1 MRTTN
6 FVCGILA
13 CIAATSMVDAVAIDQ
28 VQQNPVS
35 FAQVESAGNAGGI
48 DCLKGLEATNKKA
61 NKISSI
67 LESISKELYTTWGKK
82 DNAKLEDT
90 KKEALAIVS

>member
-28 VQQNPVS
+28 VQQIPIGLAQAQLSLGEHKCKKRIKKSMDSARKVS
-35 FAQVESAGNAGGI
+35 DLLMDVPNLS
-48 DCLKGLEATNKKA
+48 
-61 NKISSI
+61 
-67 LESISKELYTTWGKK
+67 
-82 DNAKLEDT
+82 
-90 KKEALAIVS
+90 KKEEPLKYK